1 MFFFKLP
8 HHPGE
13 WIDPLCRR
21 VELGAKKETFVMQ
34 GDAGGIAAVAGPRLR
49 VTMFGMAGKAGEG

>member
-34 GDAGGIAAVAGPRLR
+34 GDAGGIAAVALR